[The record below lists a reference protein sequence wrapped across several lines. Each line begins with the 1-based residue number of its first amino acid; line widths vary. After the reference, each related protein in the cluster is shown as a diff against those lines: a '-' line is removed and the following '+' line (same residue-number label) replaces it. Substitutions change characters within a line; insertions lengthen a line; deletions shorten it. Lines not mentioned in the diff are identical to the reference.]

1 MKEEI
6 INLSNWEEFN
16 EFQKYQFE
24 TDGYVYILEYLLK
37 QNVDINN
44 IHYQYYEK
52 KYIEAYFNLILYKD
66 KLTHYLEILDKNIKR
81 WDMINFTSKEVK
93 IYYE

>member
-37 QNVDINN
+37 
-44 IHYQYYEK
+44 
-52 KYIEAYFNLILYKD
+52 
-66 KLTHYLEILDKNIKR
+66 
-81 WDMINFTSKEVK
+81 
-93 IYYE
+93 